1 MSAQPTLTRIGEGV
15 YRIELNGQAHIVHAA
30 GTADD
35 LWLHWNGQV
44 FRRPF
49 AETVASIRAR
59 HVVSGPQTLTAPMPA
74 TVLKVL
80 VAPGD
85 RVVSQQTL
93 VLLEAMKM
101 ELPLRAPADGTVRLV
116 HCRDGELVQP
126 GATLVE
132 LE

>member
-1 MSAQPTLTRIGEGV
+1 MSDIPVVTRIGEGV
-15 YRIELNGQAHIVHAA
+15 YRVEIDGQAHIVHAG

-49 AETVASIRAR
+49 TADPVANRARSTVA
-59 HVVSGPQTLTAPMPA
+59 GPQTLTAPMPA

-85 RVVSQQTL
+85 TVTRNQAL

-101 ELPLRAPADGTVRLV
+101 ELPLRAPANGTVRLV
-116 HCRDGELVQP
+116 RCRDGELVQP